1 MPRKF
6 NGDTLVLATH
16 NKGKIAELRDMIG
29 GRVPHLLT
37 AAELGLPEP
46 PETGTTFTENAMIK
60 ASTAAKLCKFPVLAE
75 DSGLCITA
83 LNGAPGV
90 YAADWAGHP
99 RNFRAAIHRVLA
111 EMAEIERSSGQ
122 DQGPS
127 SFDRTAYF
135 QTVMIMAW
143 PDGHTE
149 ITEGRVDGVMT
160 ETMRGRTD
168 FGYDPVFMPVGH
180 AKTFGEMTI
189 QEKGA
194 MSHRARALRAMLD
207 RCF

>member
-111 EMAEIERSSGQ
+111 DMDGATDRS
-122 DQGPS
+122 
-127 SFDRTAYF
+127 AYF
-135 QTVMIMAW
+135 QTVMILAW